1 MSRKRCKR
9 KVYPLLNSLAHGIAG
24 AAVSDKQSLDKLRLC
39 ELSALDSMVKGVGT
53 PEDFRWL
60 CDVLNI
66 AECMAKEGIGIEL
79 LEICEKAQ
87 KELLDAKE
95 RHDKYGKIG
104 LSGEGIKI
112 LRELVQMHDIQRT
125 SVARSKYEKAIRK
138 TANRIRSRA
147 NDVVEIV

>member
-1 MSRKRCKR
+1 MKKQCKR
-9 KVYPLLNSLAHGIAG
+9 RVWSTNINPIAHAIAG
-24 AAVSDKQSLDKLRLC
+24 AAVSDKQSLDKLRIC

-79 LEICEKAQ
+79 LEICGKAQ

-125 SVARSKYEKAIRK
+125 SVARSEYEKAIRK
-138 TANRIRSRA
+138 TANKIRSRA